1 MKQVV
6 SAVLA
11 GLVAAFLGVL
21 FTGYSSAIAIP
32 NGLVGFFTGWRM
44 FLWDAL
50 VVQFLGYG
58 VTILLLTF
66 FVTKLLKLNPWITAT
81 GVIFV
86 CEAALAVAYPSI
98 FFLHVPHIIVVVF
111 CAFVGAYASQ
121 HAANAPLGR
130 SRPRL
135 NSSRRCRT

>member
-44 FLWDAL
+44 FLWDSL

-86 CEAALAVAYPSI
+86 CEAALAVAYSSI
-98 FFLHVPHIIVVVF
+98 FFYTCPILSLWYFALLLVHM
-111 CAFVGAYASQ
+111 
-121 HAANAPLGR
+121 PLNTR
-130 SRPRL
+130 RMH
-135 NSSRRCRT
+135 SSHT